1 MSMALFVKKKPAAVG
16 TVVPDIALPDQD
28 GTARRLS
35 DYRGKKIVLFFYPKD
50 DTPG

>member
-1 MSMALFVKKKPAAVG
+1 MPLFSRKKPLAVG
-16 TVVPDIALPDQD
+16 QSIPDIALPDQD
-28 GTARRLS
+28 GTLRRLS

>member
-1 MSMALFVKKKPAAVG
+1 MALFAKKKPAAAG
-16 TVVPDIALPDQD
+16 TAVPDNALYDQH
-28 GTARRLS
+28 GKLHRLS